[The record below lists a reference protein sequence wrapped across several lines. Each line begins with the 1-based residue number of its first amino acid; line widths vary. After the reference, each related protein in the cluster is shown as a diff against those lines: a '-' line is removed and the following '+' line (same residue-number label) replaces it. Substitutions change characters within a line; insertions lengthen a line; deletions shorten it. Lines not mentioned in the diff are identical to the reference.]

1 MLFDTLSRL
10 GFSIIIFYLFQA
22 VTDLNLALAYT
33 YTAILTILLYLS
45 ILLRHSCSI
54 LVELTMSRLKAGFMM
69 LLYTKIS
76 KMTSFS
82 IKSAEIG
89 KITNL
94 IANDLGIFSMRFVN
108 FIFAA
113 SFVILCIGLTV
124 LLIVRIGWAGVISVV
139 IVLLYLPLTNK
150 ISQANGEFIKEINGF
165 KDRRVKITT
174 EVIEGIKYVKLY
186 GWELA
191 FKRIIQNIR

>member
-174 EVIEGIKYVKLY
+174 
-186 GWELA
+186 
-191 FKRIIQNIR
+191 

>member
-22 VTDLNLALAYT
+22 VTDLNLTLAYT

-94 IANDLGIFSMRFVN
+94 IANDLGIFFMRFVN

-113 SFVILCIGLTV
+113 FFVILCIGLTV

>member
-22 VTDLNLALAYT
+22 VTDLNLTLAYT

-165 KDRRVKITT
+165 KDRRVKLPQKSSKASNTSNFT
-174 EVIEGIKYVKLY
+174 VGNWPSRE
-186 GWELA
+186 
-191 FKRIIQNIR
+191 

>member
-22 VTDLNLALAYT
+22 VTDLNLTLAYT